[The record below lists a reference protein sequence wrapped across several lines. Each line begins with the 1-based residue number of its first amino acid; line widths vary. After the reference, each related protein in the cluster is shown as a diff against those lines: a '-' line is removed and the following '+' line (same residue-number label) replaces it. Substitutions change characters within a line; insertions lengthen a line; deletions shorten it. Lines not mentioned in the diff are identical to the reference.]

1 MPARL
6 VAWDLA
12 TIPQQP
18 LIGRGQKRI
27 VRAGKGDKSV
37 ARATIRSAA
46 RRLWLRETDPSDA
59 SILARISERAAVGL
73 ILSSLA
79 ASSSALAAAPSPTP
93 DPAPAAPQAVPVG
106 HTHQHTSQPAPTAP
120 QPASPST
127 SAPSKSRSPAPG
139 SSAPTPAPSGASVGA
154 APSHIVPG
162 VHLGGGAA
170 AIRAPASSSPRLIH
184 PARTRHRA
192 RTRTPPAAPRTLVAP
207 RRDPLRAVPPAAV
220 TPAASRHDGVLLLLG
235 ALALA
240 ALVGASGMLL
250 RLLARLN
257 AEWYGGSAR

>member
-1 MPARL
+1 
-6 VAWDLA
+6 
-12 TIPQQP
+12 
-18 LIGRGQKRI
+18 
-27 VRAGKGDKSV
+27 VRAGKGDESV
-37 ARATIRSAA
+37 ARATIRSAV

-59 SILARISERAAVGL
+59 SILARIGETATVGL

-79 ASSSALAAAPSPTP
+79 ACSSALAAAPSPTP
-93 DPAPAAPQAVPVG
+93 DPAPQAVPLG
-106 HTHQHTSQPAPTAP
+106 HTHQPTSQPAPTKP

-139 SSAPTPAPSGASVGA
+139 SSAVTPAPSGASVGA
-154 APSHIVPG
+154 APSHVVPG
-162 VHLGGGAA
+162 VHPGGGAT

-184 PARTRHRA
+184 TARTRHPARTR
-192 RTRTPPAAPRTLVAP
+192 TSPAAPRTLLAP
-207 RRDPLRAVPPAAV
+207 RRDPLRAVPPVAIR
-220 TPAASRHDGVLLLLG
+220 PAPSRHDGVLLLLG

-257 AEWYGGSAR
+257 AEWYGGSTR